1 MSKVVN
7 GFKIIPNP
15 SLLQLHKANKFIDS
29 TNLHYYFLICKLG
42 FTENFLRAKIIFLFI
57 NN

>member
-42 FTENFLRAKIIFLFI
+42 FTENFLRAKIILFI
-57 NN
+57 Y